1 MPAFYEIRALY
12 DENTITVYQ
21 AYRPEI
27 ALPAVE
33 NNKFVP
39 PFSLN
44 RMTWIKPSFL
54 WMMERSNWARKPGQ
68 EHVLAIKI
76 SRAGWEEALSQAV
89 LTGYESGVYKDYADW
104 SAQIKRAQVNVQWD
118 PERTIQGKSLNY
130 KSIQVGLSRHIIQ
143 KYVDEWTIEIQDC
156 TPFVKK
162 MYNLINSGHLDK
174 ARDLLPQEKVYPI
187 PEAIAP
193 RLGKLTRTQG

>member
-1 MPAFYEIRALY
+1 MPAFYEIRAQY
-12 DENTITVYQ
+12 DENTITIYQ

-33 NNKFVP
+33 NNKFVS
-39 PFSLN
+39 PFSLS

-54 WMMERSNWARKPGQ
+54 WMMERSNWAHKPGQ

-89 LTGYESGVYKDYADW
+89 LTWHHAGVYKDYTDW
-104 SAQIKRAQVNVQWD
+104 QAQMEKTYVNVQWD
-118 PERTIQGKSLNY
+118 PERTIHGKSLDY
-130 KSIQVGLSRHIIQ
+130 KSIQVGLSRHIIK
-143 KYVDEWTIEIQDC
+143 KYVNQWTVEIQDY

-162 MYNLINSGHLDK
+162 LYNLIDSGHLDK
-174 ARDLLPQEKVYPI
+174 ARELLPQEKVYPV
-187 PEAIAP
+187 PQEIAR
-193 RLGKLTRTQG
+193 RLGMLSASYE